1 MTPSLPDDLLQRLA
15 EAALRR
21 YAAEVGLCA
30 KPKVTLMV
38 PDLPDDGA
46 ARKFVVTATVID
58 LTRDRPRSY
67 DIEVTA
73 HPLH

>member
-1 MTPSLPDDLLQRLA
+1 VTPSLPDDLLQRLA

-38 PDLPDDGA
+38 PDLPG
-46 ARKFVVTATVID
+46 
-58 LTRDRPRSY
+58 SY
-67 DIEVTA
+67 GIEVTA